1 MMITDPISDIN
12 NKDFFSGYFHCWA
25 MYSLLFAMKTLSS
38 IEGIKVNDPA
48 LPSQYKSPLL
58 GQPSLS

>member
-1 MMITDPISDIN
+1 VPNVALDPTE
-12 NKDFFSGYFHCWA
+12 FQCTGYYYVLNHV
-25 MYSLLFAMKTLSS
+25 YSLLFAMKTLIS

-48 LPSQYKSPLL
+48 LLSQYKSPLL

>member
-1 MMITDPISDIN
+1 MSNVVLDPID
-12 NKDFFSGYFHCWA
+12 FHCTGYSYSWA
-25 MYSLLFAMKTLSS
+25 VYNLLFAMKTLSS

-48 LPSQYKSPLL
+48 LLSQYKSPLL